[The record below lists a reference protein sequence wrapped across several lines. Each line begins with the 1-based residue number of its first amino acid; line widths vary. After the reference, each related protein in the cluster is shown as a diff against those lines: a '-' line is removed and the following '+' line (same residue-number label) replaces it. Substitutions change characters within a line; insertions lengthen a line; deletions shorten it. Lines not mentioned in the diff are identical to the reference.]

1 MCSIKVE
8 LSTAQAEALAQ
19 FVKRMRHDLAR
30 SIAVDDAES
39 LEMMSALDAVR
50 SALAEAG
57 FNPR

>member
-1 MCSIKVE
+1 MNISVE

-19 FVKRMRHDLAR
+19 LCKRWRHDLAR

-39 LEMMSALDAVR
+39 FEMMSALDAVR
-50 SALAEAG
+50 AALAEAG

>member
-1 MCSIKVE
+1 MNISVE

-39 LEMMSALDAVR
+39 FEMMSALDAVR

>member
-1 MCSIKVE
+1 MNISVE

-19 FVKRMRHDLAR
+19 LCKRWRHDLAR
-30 SIAVDDAES
+30 SISVNDAEADQ
-39 LEMMSALDAVR
+39 MMSAIDAVR

>member
-1 MCSIKVE
+1 MNISVE

-39 LEMMSALDAVR
+39 FEMMSALDAVR

-57 FNPR
+57 LNPR